1 MEYPKYLMADNS
13 QNPDKLYVV
22 HTQNPHFIYDVMEE
36 DFVWIEDNI
45 EEVIGSNEDADLS
58 NAMADLIE
66 GALTFCRAE
75 MENMMDFDEE

>member
-13 QNPDKLYVV
+13 QNPEKLFVV
-22 HTQNPHFIYDVMEE
+22 HTQDPHFIYDVMEE

-45 EEVIGSNEDADLS
+45 EEVIGSGEEADLS
-58 NAMADLIE
+58 NALAELIE
-66 GALTFCRAE
+66 GALTFCRSE